1 MYIEPMILQEALS
14 PSRLRNHNLNRLT
27 QKSWMME
34 NTQQDQNENETPTA
48 EISAKLA
55 FVPIEIP
62 LGTKTELTRPQYL
75 QVYLLLVVFGNLF
88 WLFWETH
95 FDVGFWHDW
104 VTQLLSKGYAD
115 YKGDY
120 PPLWS
125 HWLFIV
131 SKFYS
136 ITGTPLENN
145 LLFKYLTQIPITV
158 FHLLLTA
165 LIYKI
170 LQSNNAKNIHF
181 HIALLLT
188 SLNPAILFVGPVW
201 GQIDVAPTVP
211 VIAALLA
218 ATSTRFQ
225 ILAMPL
231 FIVSLLT
238 KFQMIAFAPVFGIIF
253 LRNIKLHSAGVLI
266 SIFVFILAFLPAIL
280 AGNFKQ
286 AFSLPYIQSMNMFSA
301 STMNAT
307 NLWFLLTG
315 NYSPD
320 NLQLFQTGSELQA
333 LSKLK
338 YFGMLLFSAICL
350 IIFILGFIRTYKIKD
365 SNQLLQ
371 QWLFYCLACAVVFF
385 AVLPAMHE
393 RYLIPAVLI
402 SLAYYASAP
411 NRIIYPLVITFIS
424 AFNIALTHQIKT
436 TVYWEA
442 VSWLMMIAF
451 AYVIFDLLSN
461 FRWSNLVKKFCYFIF
476 KIKGIAIGIYI
487 LSIPLVTYELF
498 HEYKIYQTQ
507 PGKNQILLTSIKPV
521 FVRQDY
527 GQLNINKNING
538 GTLTAGGRRYANGF
552 GTHANSRITFNTP
565 TNAKTLSFIVDLDS
579 GVVGADAQ
587 YSIEAEGKVIWQSAV
602 FYRPEKNAD
611 VITVNIQNTRQL
623 SLVASGVSSISGDHV
638 NWINPVITLVDN
650 PQ

>member
-1 MYIEPMILQEALS
+1 
-14 PSRLRNHNLNRLT
+14 
-27 QKSWMME
+27 MME
-34 NTQQDQNENETPTA
+34 NSNQHPLTEQETPTA
-48 EISAKLA
+48 ELSAKVDFA
-55 FVPIEIP
+55 PIELPTLI
-62 LGTKTELTRPQYL
+62 KKELSRPQYL
-75 QVYLLLVVFGNLF
+75 QVYLLLVVLGNLF
-88 WLFWETH
+88 WLFWDTH
-95 FDVGFWHDW
+95 FDVGFWEDW
-104 VTQLLSKGYAD
+104 VTQLLSNGYSD

-131 SKFYS
+131 SQFYS

-211 VIAALLA
+211 VIAALIA

-231 FIVSLLT
+231 FILSLLT

-266 SIFVFILAFLPAIL
+266 SIFVFILAFLPAML
-280 AGNFKQ
+280 ADNFKQ

-320 NLQLFQTGSELQA
+320 NLQLFKTGSELQA

-338 YFGMLLFSAICL
+338 HFGMLLFSAICL

-385 AVLPAMHE
+385 AVLPGMHE

-436 TVYWEA
+436 TAYWEA
-442 VSWLMMIAF
+442 VSWLMMVAF

-461 FRWSNLVKKFCYFIF
+461 FRWSSLVKKSWYFLLR
-476 KIKGIAIGIYI
+476 IKGLAIGIYLI
-487 LSIPLVTYELF
+487 SIPIVTYELF
-498 HEYKIYQTQ
+498 HQYQIHQ
-507 PGKNQILLTSIKPV
+507 IQVEKNQILLTSIKPIR
-521 FVRQDY
+521 VRQDY
-527 GQLNINKNING
+527 GQLTINKNVNG
-538 GTLTAGGRRYANGF
+538 STLTAGGRRYANGF
-552 GTHANSRITFNTP
+552 GTHANSRITFNIP
-565 TNAKTLSFIVDLDS
+565 DNADTLSFIVDLDS

-587 YSIEAEGKVIWQSAV
+587 YSIEADGKVIWQSPV
-602 FYRPEKNAD
+602 FYRPEKNAGT
-611 VITVNIQNTRQL
+611 ITLNIQNTRQL
-623 SLVASGVSSISGDHV
+623 SLIASGVSGISGDHV
-638 NWINPVITLVDN
+638 NWINPVITLAEN